1 MPKGKGGPA
10 GGYRAGKKGSYGC
23 SGYPTVSAD
32 GTVHGCHKTKGQ
44 AAAQARAIWASTAR
58 KSISYVEKA
67 MVSEGDFV
75 VFICHDEEMKVGR
88 VEYVMTEGI
97 FGLSGS
103 EYAME
108 ATPED
113 PVLSI
118 RIFEEEDG
126 AWEETE
132 YTVGHRSSEVI
143 KVESIKVAQDI
154 IVEMTATPNGMMEEE
169 VTKSMYTVMENHP
182 NCSSNF
188 AVVDEEGDLEGCF
201 QTREQADMFM
211 AAKNKE
217 EQMDDMQDLDKAA
230 KPKYDEMIKPRRG
243 GSTPSNPR
251 LYATVVQ
258 AAKDKFDVYP
268 SAVAN
273 AWVVQEYK
281 RRGGTYKA
289 EDMDKRDYS
298 AEARRRMASEGQA
311 MPDGSFPIANRADLQ
326 NAIQSVGRASS
337 YAAAKAH
344 IIRRAKALNAIDML
358 PEDWKPGVRK
368 TMWGGSIFDLN
379 PFVK

>member
-1 MPKGKGGPA
+1 MPVGGGGKPA

-32 GTVHGCHKTKGQ
+32 GTVHGCHKTKAQ
-44 AAAQARAIWASTAR
+44 AQSQARAIWASVAR
-58 KSISYVEKA
+58 KFVKSVEKA
-67 MVSEGDFV
+67 MVAEGDFV
-75 VFICHDEEMKVGR
+75 AFICHDEEMKIGR
-88 VEYVMTEGI
+88 VEYVMTEGL

-132 YTVGHRSSEVI
+132 YTVGHRASEVV
-143 KVESIKVAQDI
+143 KVESIKVYQEMV
-154 IVEMTATPNGMMEEE
+154 VEMTATPNGMTETPVEE
-169 VTKSMYTVMENHP
+169 VEKAEKP
-182 NCSSNF
+182 N
-188 AVVDEEGDLEGCF
+188 
-201 QTREQADMFM
+201 
-211 AAKNKE
+211 
-217 EQMDDMQDLDKAA
+217 
-230 KPKYDEMIKPRRG
+230 YDQMIKPRSG
-243 GSTPSNPR
+243 GSEPSNAR
-251 LYATVVQ
+251 LYSQ
-258 AAKDKFDVYP
+258 ILREAKDRFDVYP

-281 RRGGTYKA
+281 RRGGTYKGVDI
-289 EDMDKRDYS
+289 ETEKKDYS
-298 AEARRRMASEGQA
+298 TETRRRMAQSGEA
-311 MPDGSFPIANRADLQ
+311 MPDGSFPIADRGDLMD
-326 NAIQSVGRASS
+326 AIRSVGRASN
-337 YAAAKAH
+337 YAAAKEH
-344 IIRRAKALNAIDML
+344 IVRRARALNAVDML

-379 PFVK
+379 PFVE